1 MKASYKIVTYLVII
15 MSLIH
20 IGITPIIFDEFTMRV
35 GWFIGVGLMGIFL
48 GFLNI
53 SYWRTAGNDELI
65 KWLCLSANIIA
76 LFYSI
81 LVITVDQDPQGFFV
95 VALFVYLTFS
105 SIYLSN
111 VANSFN

>member
-15 MSLIH
+15 MSLIK

-35 GWFIGVGLMGIFL
+35 GWFIGVGLMGMFL

-53 SYWRTAGNDELI
+53 SYWRTAGNDTLI

-76 LFYSI
+76 LVYI
-81 LVITVDQDPQGFFV
+81 LLVITVDQDPQGFLV

-105 SIYLSN
+105 SFYLSSVN
-111 VANSFN
+111 NRVN

>member
-1 MKASYKIVTYLVII
+1 MKASYKIVTYLII
-15 MSLIH
+15 IISLIH

-35 GWFIGVGLMGIFL
+35 GWFIGVGLMGMFL

-53 SYWRTAGNDELI
+53 SYWRSAGNDTLI

-76 LFYSI
+76 LIYI
-81 LVITVDQDPQGFFV
+81 VLVSTIDQDPQSFLM

-105 SIYLSN
+105 SSYLSKVTN
-111 VANSFN
+111 GFS